1 MGVESSISPRC
12 LDAAGESAKGDQG
25 HRTAGN
31 DTDIQFAVTQHHM
44 KELHG
49 AEKKVFET
57 EGDFYCLIETG
68 GSNSD
73 HDEEVCLTLLFSIT
87 GYALRSTDQSVAA
100 HASACLL

>member
-1 MGVESSISPRC
+1 
-12 LDAAGESAKGDQG
+12 
-25 HRTAGN
+25 
-31 DTDIQFAVTQHHM
+31 M

-73 HDEEVCLTLLFSIT
+73 HDEEVRPLFP
-87 GYALRSTDQSVAA
+87 
-100 HASACLL
+100 

>member
-1 MGVESSISPRC
+1 MRVRKAYSMTLNEIREAANEQSLMG
-12 LDAAGESAKGDQG
+12 K
-25 HRTAGN
+25 
-31 DTDIQFAVTQHHM
+31 QFAVVQHHM

-73 HDEEVCLTLLFSIT
+73 HDEEVSCACHCWSGISSPCCLWGWDTCTCVCLYISPL
-87 GYALRSTDQSVAA
+87 A
-100 HASACLL
+100 HPS

>member
-1 MGVESSISPRC
+1 
-12 LDAAGESAKGDQG
+12 
-25 HRTAGN
+25 
-31 DTDIQFAVTQHHM
+31 M

-73 HDEEVCLTLLFSIT
+73 HDEEVRLTNILSPRPTAVAATCALQLQTIVPAMET
-87 GYALRSTDQSVAA
+87 GYRSIRARLEAEFCDKY
-100 HASACLL
+100 

>member
-1 MGVESSISPRC
+1 
-12 LDAAGESAKGDQG
+12 
-25 HRTAGN
+25 
-31 DTDIQFAVTQHHM
+31 M

-73 HDEEVCLTLLFSIT
+73 HDEEVRLISSRFCSVNNWWISGLTLRNSL
-87 GYALRSTDQSVAA
+87 
-100 HASACLL
+100 ACSNT